1 MTDRK
6 TKTIN
11 YKQDSVP
18 KCLKSRA
25 IIPCTGTVVKSCR
38 NGIKQLS
45 SSNELDAQYVSP
57 HQRTK
62 RKEYHTWK
70 SCACLIIGR
79 EIMQYD
85 AAKVAAKTEVSGNSE
100 RLHSWRNAS
109 ARNPWDRKI
118 SGTDSKGWKNSMA
131 GCCSLLRWIT
141 NLKFVNSVVRT
152 VITHPEKG
160 CLNWLHGTM
169 SEPPWKSH

>member
-1 MTDRK
+1 MSCDYSLHRDRGQVVPQWHK
-6 TKTIN
+6 TASKFQRIKCTI
-11 YKQDSVP
+11 
-18 KCLKSRA
+18 C
-25 IIPCTGTVVKSCR
+25 CTSPNNHQEK
-38 NGIKQLS
+38 K
-45 SSNELDAQYVSP
+45 SP
-57 HQRTK
+57 HLK
-62 RKEYHTWK
+62 VMCLPVESVVTW
-70 SCACLIIGR
+70 CNVAV
-79 EIMQYD
+79 
-85 AAKVAAKTEVSGNSE
+85 KVLQKTEVSGNSE

-109 ARNPWDRKI
+109 ARNPWDHKI
-118 SGTDSKGWKNSMA
+118 SGTISKGWKNSMA